1 MFNSCVFCHTALG
14 TNETLENFPVSRRVA
29 YDPGRGRLWAV
40 CTSCGRWNLAPI
52 EERWEA
58 LEELDRLVTDKGRLL
73 AQTENIALAK
83 AGELDVVRVGRANLN
98 EEAWWRYGRELQ
110 ARKSMRRKLG
120 YVENAAM
127 LALMASGFG
136 LAMFMGNSGV
146 LTKGARYLK
155 FGNAAW
161 RGESACK
168 GCGSTVTT
176 ITFKQA
182 KEVHIVSDGTDGIA
196 LELRCHACGRTG
208 IGNGYRL
215 TGVQS
220 QHVLRR
226 VLAHS
231 HYSGASEE
239 RVKNATQ
246 LIDQLGSSAAL
257 TQRIARN
264 RASIGTFNARAL
276 RTEAI
281 ALEIA
286 INDENERGLLELE
299 LEDLEQRWKEEEEL
313 AAIVDR
319 ELTPIHVVTRYLGLR
334 Q

>member
-1 MFNSCVFCHTALG
+1 MFNTCVFCHSALG

-29 YDPGRGRLWAV
+29 YDPSRGRLWAV
-40 CTSCGRWNLAPI
+40 CAGCGRWNLAPI

-73 AQTENIALAK
+73 AQTDNIALAK
-83 AGELDVVRVGRANLN
+83 AGEMDVVRVGRANLN

-110 ARKSMRRKLG
+110 ARRTLRKKLG
-120 YVENAAM
+120 YLENAAM
-127 LALMASGFG
+127 LGLMATGFG
-136 LAMFMGNSGV
+136 FGMFIGNTGL
-146 LTKGARYLK
+146 LTKGVRFMK
-155 FGNAAW
+155 FGSTAW
-161 RGESACK
+161 KGETVCER
-168 GCGSTVTT
+168 CGATLMLL
-176 ITFKQA
+176 TFKQSR
-182 KEVHIVSDGTDGIA
+182 ELMIVPDADQGVA
-196 LELRCHACGRTG
+196 LELRCQVCGH
-208 IGNGYRL
+208 IGQGGGHRL

-231 HYSGASEE
+231 HFNGASEK
-239 RVKNATQ
+239 RVKGATQ

-257 TQRIARN
+257 TQRVAQN
-264 RASIGTFNARAL
+264 RAKIGTLSAQAL

-286 INDENERGLLELE
+286 INDENERRLLELE
-299 LEDLEQRWKEEEEL
+299 LGELEQRWKEEEEL

-319 ELTPIHVVTRYLGLR
+319 ELTPMRVVTRYLGMR
-334 Q
+334 